1 MNKLTKIMVIVLV
14 LLIVGFCLLNY
25 RDKRRYRCAICQST
39 EIICHWRLGIWA
51 GPSVPLTRKTSR
63 IRESHIYTDFYD
75 AGHQHEW
82 QFATGSPFYLFG
94 TLCQGSSVGRGC
106 MSNELFFHYSDPIFR
121 DYIRS
126 EIEGGRLSPDELRKL
141 FALNKYFEKD
151 PLQDKLQQIIDG
163 YASYAAQLDPGDK

>member
-1 MNKLTKIMVIVLV
+1 
-14 LLIVGFCLLNY
+14 
-25 RDKRRYRCAICQST
+25 
-39 EIICHWRLGIWA
+39 
-51 GPSVPLTRKTSR
+51 
-63 IRESHIYTDFYD
+63 
-75 AGHQHEW
+75 
-82 QFATGSPFYLFG
+82 
-94 TLCQGSSVGRGC
+94 